1 MRTLNSLEQLN
12 NVSLQTMLV
21 NLVFQTM
28 DN

>member
-1 MRTLNSLEQLN
+1 MRTLNSLEQTN